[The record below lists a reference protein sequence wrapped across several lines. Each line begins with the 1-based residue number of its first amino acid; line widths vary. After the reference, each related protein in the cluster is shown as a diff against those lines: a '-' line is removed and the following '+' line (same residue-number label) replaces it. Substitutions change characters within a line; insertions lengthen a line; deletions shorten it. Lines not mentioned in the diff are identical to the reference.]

1 MSVTVSY
8 KNNTI
13 ATLTES
19 EDVKTLT
26 TKGTWLE
33 DNIIVGDQRP
43 TALEN
48 DVNLYDYDGRLLYSY
63 TKEEF
68 AQLTELP
75 DAPTHAGLVAD
86 GWNWDLEDAKA
97 MVSTYGYLD
106 IGMTYITDD
115 EKTRF
120 YLKIDN
126 EYAKNISLTFYQSK
140 ANGIDIDWGDGSA
153 IQPSGGSANAS
164 VTVSHTYTEYGK
176 YVVTFSYVSGFI
188 ILGSSV
194 ANTGLFGAVS
204 TTDDHTKPSTLYKV
218 EIGNTHR
225 ENLFC
230 YGNCF
235 RSCVNL
241 ETITIPNRYTF
252 GNYSYVFYFC
262 ASLKCIVYPKNSTL
276 SSGAVFHYYNSATK
290 HIILSKNASAKTSS
304 YYGCFCIKRI
314 NPCDGITSIGNGAFQ
329 SDYSLLK
336 VSIPSTVT
344 TIGTSS
350 FANLYSLRELYVYP
364 TTPPT
369 AQSNTFTKLPA
380 TCKIYVPSGTLE
392 TYQSATNWSTYAS
405 QMYEMS

>member
-26 TKGTWLE
+26 TQGTWLE

-43 TALEN
+43 IALEN

-75 DAPTHAGLVAD
+75 DAPTHAGLIAD

-97 MVSTYGYLD
+97 MVSSYGYLD
-106 IGMTYITDD
+106 IGMAYITDD

-126 EYAKNISLTFYQSK
+126 EYAKDISLTFHQSK

-153 IQPSGGSANAS
+153 IQHSGGSANAS
-164 VTVSHTYTEYGK
+164 VTVSHTYAEYGK

-188 ILGSSV
+188 ILGSIA
-194 ANTGLFGAVS
+194 ANTGLFGVINN
-204 TTDDHTKPSTLYKV
+204 DYTKSSTLYKV

-225 ENLFC
+225 VDNLFC
-230 YGNCF
+230 YSNCF

-241 ETITIPNRYTF
+241 ETITIPNKYTF
-252 GNYSYVFYFC
+252 GNYSNIFYSC
-262 ASLKCIVYPKNSTL
+262 ASLKCIVYPKNL
-276 SSGAVFHYYNSATK
+276 ILGSGTALHYYNSTNK
-290 HIILSKNASAKTSS
+290 RIILSKNASVRVSS

-314 NPCDGITSIGNGAFQ
+314 NPCDGIAIIENGAFQ
-329 SDYSLLK
+329 TDYSLLK

-350 FANLYSLRELYVYP
+350 FANMYSLKELYVYP

-369 AQSNTFTKLPA
+369 VQSNTFTNLPA
-380 TCKIYVPSGTLE
+380 TCKIYVPRGTLAA
-392 TYQSATNWSTYAS
+392 YQSATKWSTYAS

>member
-13 ATLTES
+13 ATLAEQ

-26 TKGTWLE
+26 TQGTWLE

-75 DAPTHAGLVAD
+75 GAPAHAGLVAD

-106 IGMTYITDD
+106 IGMAYITDD

-126 EYAKNISLTFYQSK
+126 EYAKDISLTFYQSS

-153 IQPSGGSANAS
+153 IQPSGGSTGAS
-164 VTVSHTYTEYGK
+164 VTVSHTYAEYGK
-176 YVVTFSYVSGFI
+176 YVVTFSYVSGNI
-188 ILGSSV
+188 ILGSSA
-194 ANTGLFGAVS
+194 ANTGLFGVINN
-204 TTDDHTKPSTLYKV
+204 DYTKSSTLYKV

-225 ENLFC
+225 VDNLFC
-230 YGNCF
+230 YSNCF

-241 ETITIPNRYTF
+241 ETITIPNKYTF
-252 GNYSYVFYFC
+252 GNYSNIFYSC
-262 ASLKCIVYPKNSTL
+262 ASLKCIVYPKNL
-276 SSGAVFHYYNSATK
+276 ILGSGTALHYYNSANK
-290 HIILSKNASAKTSS
+290 RIILSKNASVRVSS

-314 NPCDGITSIGNGAFQ
+314 NPCDGIAIIGNGAFQ
-329 SDYSLLK
+329 TDYSLLK

-344 TIGTSS
+344 TIGISS
-350 FANLYSLRELYVYP
+350 FANMYSLKELYVYS

-369 AQSNTFTKLPA
+369 AQSNTFNNLPA
-380 TCKIYVPSGTLE
+380 TCKIYVPRGTLAA
-392 TYQSATNWSTYAS
+392 YQSATNWSKYAS